1 LSILLKLSILNLAKL
16 LKTLIIMAITKTWQ
30 VNTMER
36 DLSDGHVNKVIYRV
50 IGKDGDTEKDRAT
63 GEVNFTKPE
72 SLPSDFVNY
81 DKLDEATVLGWVK
94 TAIGTDGVA
103 AIEKS
108 LEDNIALINTPVT
121 ATGKPF

>member
-1 LSILLKLSILNLAKL
+1 
-16 LKTLIIMAITKTWQ
+16 MAITKTWQ

-36 DLSDGHVNKVIYRV
+36 DISDGHVNKVIYRV
-50 IGKDGDTEKDRAT
+50 KGIDGSEEKDRAT
-63 GEVNFTKPE
+63 GEVNFVKPS
-72 SLPSDFVNY
+72 SLPSDFVAY

-94 TAIGTDGVA
+94 TAIGTDEVT

-108 LEDNIALINTPVT
+108 LEYNITLINTPVI

>member
-1 LSILLKLSILNLAKL
+1 
-16 LKTLIIMAITKTWQ
+16 MAITKTWE

-50 IGKDGDTEKDRAT
+50 KGIDGSEEKDRAT
-63 GEVNFTKPE
+63 GEVSFIKPS
-72 SLPSDFVNY
+72 SLPSDFVAY

-94 TAIGTDGVA
+94 TTLGTDEVT
-103 AIEKS
+103 AIEKT

>member
-1 LSILLKLSILNLAKL
+1 
-16 LKTLIIMAITKTWQ
+16 MAITKTWQ

-36 DLSDGHVNKVIYRV
+36 DISDGYVNKVIYRV
-50 IGKDGDTEKDRAT
+50 IGKDGDTEKARET
-63 GEVNFTKPE
+63 GEVTFTKPS

-81 DKLDEATVLGWVK
+81 DKLTESVVLGWVK
-94 TAIGTDGVA
+94 TALGTDDVA

>member
-1 LSILLKLSILNLAKL
+1 
-16 LKTLIIMAITKTWQ
+16 MAITKTWQ

-50 IGKDGDTEKDRAT
+50 KGMDGETEKDRAT
-63 GEVNFTKPE
+63 GEVNFTKPS
-72 SLPSDFVNY
+72 SLPSDFVAY

-94 TAIGTDGVA
+94 TTLGTDEVT
-103 AIEKS
+103 AIEKAI
-108 LEDNIALINTPVT
+108 EDNIAIINTPVT

>member
-1 LSILLKLSILNLAKL
+1 
-16 LKTLIIMAITKTWQ
+16 MAITKTWQ

-50 IGKDGDTEKDRAT
+50 KGMDGDTEKDRAT
-63 GEVNFTKPE
+63 GEVSFTKPS
-72 SLPSDFVNY
+72 SLPSDFVAY

-94 TAIGTDGVA
+94 AALGTDEGT
-103 AIEKS
+103 AIEKAI
-108 LEDNIALINTPVT
+108 EDNIAIINTPVT